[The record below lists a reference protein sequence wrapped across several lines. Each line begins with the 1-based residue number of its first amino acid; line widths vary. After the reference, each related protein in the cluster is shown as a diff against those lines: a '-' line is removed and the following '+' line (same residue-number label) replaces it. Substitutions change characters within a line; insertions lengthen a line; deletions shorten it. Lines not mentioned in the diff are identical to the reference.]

1 MARSMDSILSDEPS
15 VHTLPESRDS
25 APEPEREES
34 TETAKASESEP
45 EKVAA
50 NPATESA
57 ANAKP
62 EAHNGDDEEPE
73 HVPDDLAG
81 LKRALAAARGDKRK
95 ARRQWQDTE
104 KAMAELRGR
113 LSAME
118 QPRTPAQPQPKAPQ
132 QIDLNDETFFG
143 QGPAAV
149 KAYVEHQI
157 RTVRDEQRSQ
167 RLGYSEAAARER
179 HQDFQEVFSDFQKFA
194 QSQPHLWQ
202 QMEASH
208 DPGEFVYRTG
218 KTFRE
223 LQGVNNIEDLRQKIE
238 AEVRAKMQAEQSQQP
253 AHQNQTPTPP
263 RSIASARGTGSA
275 SSQQW
280 TGPRAMEDILASR

>member
-1 MARSMDSILSDEPS
+1 MARSMDSILADEPS

-25 APEPEREES
+25 APESEREES
-34 TETAKASESEP
+34 TETTKAHESEP
-45 EKVAA
+45 EKVAT
-50 NPATESA
+50 NPAKATTETVKA
-57 ANAKP
+57 
-62 EAHNGDDEEPE
+62 EAHNGDDEEHE

-118 QPRTPAQPQPKAPQ
+118 QPRTPAAQPKQPQP
-132 QIDLNDETFFG
+132 IDLNDETFFG

-167 RLGYSEAAARER
+167 RLSYSEAAARER
-179 HQDFQEVFSDFQKFA
+179 HQDFQEVFSDFQRFA

-223 LQGVNNIEDLRQKIE
+223 LQGVNNIDDLRQKIE

-275 SSQQW
+275 ASPQW

>member
-25 APEPEREES
+25 APESEREES
-34 TETAKASESEP
+34 TETTKASESEP

-50 NPATESA
+50 NPAKAATE
-57 ANAKP
+57 NVKV
-62 EAHNGDDEEPE
+62 EAHNGDDEEQE

-95 ARRQWQDTE
+95 ARKQWQETE
-104 KAMAELRGR
+104 RAMAELRGR

-118 QPRTPAQPQPKAPQ
+118 QPRTPAAQPKQPQP
-132 QIDLNDETFFG
+132 IDLNDETFFG

-157 RTVRDEQRSQ
+157 RTVRDEQRAQ
-167 RLGYSEAAARER
+167 RLSYSEAAARER

-238 AEVRAKMQAEQSQQP
+238 AEVRAKLQAEQSQQP

-275 SSQQW
+275 ASPQW
-280 TGPRAMEDILASR
+280 TGPRAMEEILSSR